1 MARRKHIEDVE
12 IIEHFEKYLQEKC
25 SNNITLFKI
34 PRFGDYLRNNG
45 FPSVAD
51 TTLRRNT
58 GFREVL
64 AERKAKYDEEEE
76 EYRTVI
82 TYKTIDV
89 DSFMATNRT
98 PNAIRTGLSELNLYY
113 KKVAEAALEFKNS
126 VEEIK
131 NENEKLQ
138 DETEKLKEQIQ
149 QLLQKETSRK
159 ALETENIKLRALI
172 KSSVYPEIANELLK
186 EEGILQS
193 KQQVIT
199 DEFMA
204 NNILTADSEI
214 NFHSD
219 ITNSKDDEG
228 DIGKPKKVVAIKDL
242 LDSRTNY

>member
-12 IIEHFEKYLQEKC
+12 IIEHFEKYLQEEC
-25 SNNITLFKI
+25 SNNVSLFKI
-34 PRFGDYLRNNG
+34 PRFGDYLRKNG

-58 GFREVL
+58 SFREVL
-64 AERKAKYDEEEE
+64 AERKAKYDEEE

-113 KKVAEAALEFKNS
+113 KKVAEAALEFKN
-126 VEEIK
+126 
-131 NENEKLQ
+131 ENVKLQ
-138 DETEKLKEQIQ
+138 DENEELKKQIQ

-186 EEGILQS
+186 EEGMLQS
-193 KQQVIT
+193 EQQVIT
-199 DEFMA
+199 DEFMV

-219 ITNSKDDEG
+219 TTNSKDDKG
-228 DIGKPKKVVAIKDL
+228 DIRKPKKVVAIKDL
-242 LDSRTNY
+242 LDSKTNY

>member
-12 IIEHFEKYLQEKC
+12 IIENFEKYLQEEC
-25 SNNITLFKI
+25 SNNVTLFKI
-34 PRFGDYLRNNG
+34 PRFGDYLRKNG

-51 TTLRRNT
+51 TTLRRNN
-58 GFREVL
+58 GFRELL
-64 AERKAKYDEEEE
+64 AERKAKYEEEEE

-113 KKVAEAALEFKNS
+113 KKVAEAALEFKN
-126 VEEIK
+126 
-131 NENEKLQ
+131 ENEKLQ
-138 DETEKLKEQIQ
+138 DENEELKEQIQ
-149 QLLQKETSRK
+149 QLIQKETSRK

-193 KQQVIT
+193 EQQVIT

-214 NFHSD
+214 NFHSN
-219 ITNSKDDEG
+219 ITNSKDDKG
-228 DIGKPKKVVAIKDL
+228 DIRKPKKVVAIKDL
-242 LDSRTNY
+242 LDSKTNY

>member
-12 IIEHFEKYLQEKC
+12 ITEQFEKYLQEEC
-25 SNNITLFKI
+25 QNNVTLFKI
-34 PRFGDYLRNNG
+34 PRFGDYLRKNG

-58 GFREVL
+58 SFREVL

-113 KKVAEAALEFKNS
+113 KKVAEAALEFKN
-126 VEEIK
+126 
-131 NENEKLQ
+131 ENEKLQ
-138 DETEKLKEQIQ
+138 DENEELTQQIQ

-159 ALETENIKLRALI
+159 AIETEKIKLRALI

-193 KQQVIT
+193 EQQVIT

-219 ITNSKDDEG
+219 ITNSKDDKG
-228 DIGKPKKVVAIKDL
+228 DIRKPKKVVAIKDL
-242 LDSRTNY
+242 LDSKTNY

>member
-12 IIEHFEKYLQEKC
+12 IIEHFEKYLQEEC
-25 SNNITLFKI
+25 SNNVSLFKI
-34 PRFGDYLRNNG
+34 PRFGDYLRKNG
-45 FPSVAD
+45 FSSVAD

-58 GFREVL
+58 SFREVL

-76 EYRTVI
+76 YRIVI

-113 KKVAEAALEFKNS
+113 KKVAEAALEFKN
-126 VEEIK
+126 
-131 NENEKLQ
+131 ENVKLQ
-138 DETEKLKEQIQ
+138 DENEELKEQIQ

-193 KQQVIT
+193 EQQVIT
-199 DEFMA
+199 DEFMV

-219 ITNSKDDEG
+219 TTNSKDDKG
-228 DIGKPKKVVAIKDL
+228 DIRKPKKVVAIKDL
-242 LDSRTNY
+242 LDSKTNY

>member
-12 IIEHFEKYLQEKC
+12 IIEHFEKYLQEVC

-58 GFREVL
+58 GFRELL
-64 AERKAKYDEEEE
+64 AERKAKYEEEEE

-113 KKVAEAALEFKNS
+113 KKVAEAALEFKN
-126 VEEIK
+126 
-131 NENEKLQ
+131 ENEKLQ
-138 DETEKLKEQIQ
+138 DENEELKEHIQ

-159 ALETENIKLRALI
+159 ALETENIKLHALI

-193 KQQVIT
+193 EQQVIT

-214 NFHSD
+214 NFHSN
-219 ITNSKDDEG
+219 ITNSKDDKG
-228 DIGKPKKVVAIKDL
+228 DIRKPKKVVAIKDL
-242 LDSRTNY
+242 LDSKTNY

>member
-12 IIEHFEKYLQEKC
+12 IIEHFEKYLQEEC
-25 SNNITLFKI
+25 SNNVSLFKI
-34 PRFGDYLRNNG
+34 PRFGDYLRKNG

-58 GFREVL
+58 SFREVL
-64 AERKAKYDEEEE
+64 AERKAKYDEEE

-113 KKVAEAALEFKNS
+113 KKVAKAALEFKN
-126 VEEIK
+126 
-131 NENEKLQ
+131 ENVKLQ
-138 DETEKLKEQIQ
+138 DENEELKEQIQ

-193 KQQVIT
+193 EQQVIT

-204 NNILTADSEI
+204 NNILTADLEI
-214 NFHSD
+214 NFHSN
-219 ITNSKDDEG
+219 ITNSKDDKG
-228 DIGKPKKVVAIKDL
+228 DIRKPKKVVAIKDL
-242 LDSRTNY
+242 LDSKTNY

>member
-12 IIEHFEKYLQEKC
+12 IIEHFEKYLQEEC
-25 SNNITLFKI
+25 SNNVSLFKI
-34 PRFGDYLRNNG
+34 PRFGDYLRKNG

-113 KKVAEAALEFKNS
+113 KKVAEAALEFKN
-126 VEEIK
+126 
-131 NENEKLQ
+131 ENEKLQ
-138 DETEKLKEQIQ
+138 DETEKLKEKIQ
-149 QLLQKETSRK
+149 QLIQKETSRK

-193 KQQVIT
+193 EQQVIT

-204 NNILTADSEI
+204 NNILTADLEI
-214 NFHSD
+214 NFHSN
-219 ITNSKDDEG
+219 ITNSKDDKG
-228 DIGKPKKVVAIKDL
+228 DIRKPKKVVAIKDL
-242 LDSRTNY
+242 LDSKTNY

>member
-1 MARRKHIEDVE
+1 MARIKHIEDVE
-12 IIEHFEKYLQEKC
+12 IIEHFEKYLQEEC
-25 SNNITLFKI
+25 SNNVSLFKI
-34 PRFGDYLRNNG
+34 PRFGDYLRKNG

-58 GFREVL
+58 SFREVL
-64 AERKAKYDEEEE
+64 AERKAKYDEEE

-113 KKVAEAALEFKNS
+113 KKVAEAALEFKN
-126 VEEIK
+126 
-131 NENEKLQ
+131 ENVKLQ
-138 DETEKLKEQIQ
+138 DENEELKEQIQ

-172 KSSVYPEIANELLK
+172 KSSLYPEIANELLK

-193 KQQVIT
+193 EQQVIT
-199 DEFMA
+199 DEFMV

-219 ITNSKDDEG
+219 TTNSKDDKG
-228 DIGKPKKVVAIKDL
+228 DIRKPKKVIAIKDL
-242 LDSRTNY
+242 LDSKTNY

>member
-12 IIEHFEKYLQEKC
+12 IIEHFEKYLQEEC
-25 SNNITLFKI
+25 SNNVSLFKI
-34 PRFGDYLRNNG
+34 PRFGDYLRKNG

-51 TTLRRNT
+51 TTLRRNN
-58 GFREVL
+58 GFRELL
-64 AERKAKYDEEEE
+64 AERKAKYEEEEE

-113 KKVAEAALEFKNS
+113 KKVAEAALEFKN
-126 VEEIK
+126 
-131 NENEKLQ
+131 ENEKLQ
-138 DETEKLKEQIQ
+138 DENEELKEQIQ

-193 KQQVIT
+193 EQQVIT
-199 DEFMA
+199 DEFMV

-219 ITNSKDDEG
+219 TTNSKDDKG
-228 DIGKPKKVVAIKDL
+228 DIRKPKKVVAIKDL
-242 LDSRTNY
+242 LDSKTNY

>member
-12 IIEHFEKYLQEKC
+12 IIEHFEKYLQEEC
-25 SNNITLFKI
+25 SNNVTLFKI
-34 PRFGDYLRNNG
+34 PRFGDYLRKNG

-51 TTLRRNT
+51 TTLRRNN
-58 GFREVL
+58 GFRELL
-64 AERKAKYDEEEE
+64 AERKAKYEEEEE

-113 KKVAEAALEFKNS
+113 KKVAEAALEFKN
-126 VEEIK
+126 
-131 NENEKLQ
+131 ENEKLQ
-138 DETEKLKEQIQ
+138 DENEELKEQIQ

-193 KQQVIT
+193 EQQVIT
-199 DEFMA
+199 DEFMV

-219 ITNSKDDEG
+219 TTNSKDDKG
-228 DIGKPKKVVAIKDL
+228 DIRKPKKVVAIKDL
-242 LDSRTNY
+242 LDSKTNY

>member
-12 IIEHFEKYLQEKC
+12 IIEHFEKYLQEEC
-25 SNNITLFKI
+25 SNNVSLFKI
-34 PRFGDYLRNNG
+34 PRFGYYLRKNG

-58 GFREVL
+58 SFREVL
-64 AERKAKYDEEEE
+64 AERKAKYDEEE

-113 KKVAEAALEFKNS
+113 KKVAEAALEFKN
-126 VEEIK
+126 
-131 NENEKLQ
+131 ENVKLQ
-138 DETEKLKEQIQ
+138 DENEELKEQIQ

-193 KQQVIT
+193 EQQVIT
-199 DEFMA
+199 DEFMV

-219 ITNSKDDEG
+219 TTNSKDDKG
-228 DIGKPKKVVAIKDL
+228 DIRKPKKVVAIKDL
-242 LDSRTNY
+242 LDSKTNY

>member
-12 IIEHFEKYLQEKC
+12 IIEHFEKYLQEEC
-25 SNNITLFKI
+25 SNNVSLFKI
-34 PRFGDYLRNNG
+34 PRFGDYLRKNG

-113 KKVAEAALEFKNS
+113 KKVAEAALEFKN
-126 VEEIK
+126 
-131 NENEKLQ
+131 ENEKLQ

-149 QLLQKETSRK
+149 QLIQKETSRK

-193 KQQVIT
+193 EQQVIT

-204 NNILTADSEI
+204 NNILTADLEI
-214 NFHSD
+214 NFHSN
-219 ITNSKDDEG
+219 ITNRKDDKG
-228 DIGKPKKVVAIKDL
+228 DIRKPKKVVAIKDL
-242 LDSRTNY
+242 LDSKTNY

>member
-12 IIEHFEKYLQEKC
+12 IIEHFEKYLQEEC
-25 SNNITLFKI
+25 SNNVTLFKI
-34 PRFGDYLRNNG
+34 PRFGDYLRKNG

-51 TTLRRNT
+51 TTLRRNN
-58 GFREVL
+58 GFRELL
-64 AERKAKYDEEEE
+64 AERKAKYEEEEE

-113 KKVAEAALEFKNS
+113 KKVAEAALEFKN
-126 VEEIK
+126 
-131 NENEKLQ
+131 ENEKLQ
-138 DETEKLKEQIQ
+138 DENEELKEQIQ
-149 QLLQKETSRK
+149 QLIQKETSRK

-193 KQQVIT
+193 EQQVIT

-214 NFHSD
+214 NFHSN
-219 ITNSKDDEG
+219 ITNSKDDKG
-228 DIGKPKKVVAIKDL
+228 DIRKPKKVVAIKDL
-242 LDSRTNY
+242 LDSKTNY

>member
-12 IIEHFEKYLQEKC
+12 IIEHFEKYLQEEC
-25 SNNITLFKI
+25 SNNVTLFKI
-34 PRFGDYLRNNG
+34 PRFGDYLRKNG

-113 KKVAEAALEFKNS
+113 KKVAEAALEFKN
-126 VEEIK
+126 
-131 NENEKLQ
+131 ENEKLQ

-193 KQQVIT
+193 EQQVIT

-214 NFHSD
+214 NFHSN
-219 ITNSKDDEG
+219 ITNSKDDKG
-228 DIGKPKKVVAIKDL
+228 DIRKPKKVVAIKDL
-242 LDSRTNY
+242 LDSKTNY

>member
-12 IIEHFEKYLQEKC
+12 IIEHFEKYLQEEC
-25 SNNITLFKI
+25 SNNVTLFKI
-34 PRFGDYLRNNG
+34 PRFGDYLRKNG

-58 GFREVL
+58 SFREVL
-64 AERKAKYDEEEE
+64 AERKAKYDEEE

-113 KKVAEAALEFKNS
+113 KKVAEAALEFKN
-126 VEEIK
+126 
-131 NENEKLQ
+131 ENVKLQ
-138 DETEKLKEQIQ
+138 DENEELKEQIQ
-149 QLLQKETSRK
+149 QLLQKESSRK

-193 KQQVIT
+193 EQQVIT
-199 DEFMA
+199 DEFMV

-219 ITNSKDDEG
+219 TTNSKDDKG
-228 DIGKPKKVVAIKDL
+228 DIRKPKKVVAIKDL
-242 LDSRTNY
+242 LDSKTNY

>member
-12 IIEHFEKYLQEKC
+12 IIEHFEKYLQEEC
-25 SNNITLFKI
+25 SNNVTLFKI
-34 PRFGDYLRNNG
+34 PRFGDYLRKNG

-51 TTLRRNT
+51 TTLRRNN
-58 GFREVL
+58 GFRELL
-64 AERKAKYDEEEE
+64 AERKAKYEEEEE

-113 KKVAEAALEFKNS
+113 KKVAEAALEFKN
-126 VEEIK
+126 
-131 NENEKLQ
+131 ENEKLQ
-138 DETEKLKEQIQ
+138 DENEELKEQIQ

-193 KQQVIT
+193 EQQVIT

-219 ITNSKDDEG
+219 VTNSKDDKG
-228 DIGKPKKVVAIKDL
+228 DIRKPKKVVAIKDL
-242 LDSRTNY
+242 LDSKTNY

>member
-12 IIEHFEKYLQEKC
+12 IIEHFEKYLQEEC
-25 SNNITLFKI
+25 SNNVSLFKI
-34 PRFGDYLRNNG
+34 PRFGDYLRKNG

-58 GFREVL
+58 SFREVL
-64 AERKAKYDEEEE
+64 AERKAKYDEEE

-113 KKVAEAALEFKNS
+113 KKVAEAALEFKN
-126 VEEIK
+126 
-131 NENEKLQ
+131 ENVKLQ
-138 DETEKLKEQIQ
+138 DENEELKEQIQ

-193 KQQVIT
+193 EQQVIT
-199 DEFMA
+199 DEFMV

-219 ITNSKDDEG
+219 TTNSKDDKG
-228 DIGKPKKVVAIKDL
+228 DIRKPKKVLAIKDL
-242 LDSRTNY
+242 LDSKTNY

>member
-12 IIEHFEKYLQEKC
+12 IIEHFEKYLQEEC
-25 SNNITLFKI
+25 SNNVTLFKI
-34 PRFGDYLRNNG
+34 PRFGDYLRKNG

-51 TTLRRNT
+51 TTLRRNN
-58 GFREVL
+58 GFRELL
-64 AERKAKYDEEEE
+64 AERKAKYEEEEE

-113 KKVAEAALEFKNS
+113 KKVAEAALEFKN
-126 VEEIK
+126 
-131 NENEKLQ
+131 ENEKLQ
-138 DETEKLKEQIQ
+138 DENEELKEQIQ
-149 QLLQKETSRK
+149 QLIQKETSRK

-193 KQQVIT
+193 EQQVIT

-204 NNILTADSEI
+204 NNILTADLEI
-214 NFHSD
+214 NFHSN
-219 ITNSKDDEG
+219 ITNSKDDKG
-228 DIGKPKKVVAIKDL
+228 DIRKPKKVVAIKDL
-242 LDSRTNY
+242 LDSKTNY

>member
-12 IIEHFEKYLQEKC
+12 IIEHFEKYLQEEC
-25 SNNITLFKI
+25 SNNVSLFKI
-34 PRFGDYLRNNG
+34 PRFGDYLRKNG

-51 TTLRRNT
+51 TTLRRNN
-58 GFREVL
+58 GFRELL
-64 AERKAKYDEEEE
+64 AERKAKYEEEEE

-113 KKVAEAALEFKNS
+113 KKVAEAALEFKN
-126 VEEIK
+126 
-131 NENEKLQ
+131 ENVKLQ
-138 DETEKLKEQIQ
+138 DENEELKEQIQ

-193 KQQVIT
+193 EQQVIT
-199 DEFMA
+199 DEFMV

-219 ITNSKDDEG
+219 TTNSKDDKG
-228 DIGKPKKVVAIKDL
+228 DIRKPKKVVAIKDL
-242 LDSRTNY
+242 LDSKTNY

>member
-12 IIEHFEKYLQEKC
+12 IIEHFEKYLQEEC
-25 SNNITLFKI
+25 SNNVSLFKI
-34 PRFGDYLRNNG
+34 PRFGDYLRKNG

-58 GFREVL
+58 SFREVL
-64 AERKAKYDEEEE
+64 AERKAKYDEEE

-113 KKVAEAALEFKNS
+113 KKVAEAALEFKNEN
-126 VEEIK
+126 VK
-131 NENEKLQ
+131 LQGENE
-138 DETEKLKEQIQ
+138 ELKEQIQ

-193 KQQVIT
+193 EQQVIT
-199 DEFMA
+199 DEFMV

-219 ITNSKDDEG
+219 TTNSKDDKG
-228 DIGKPKKVVAIKDL
+228 DIRKPKKVVAIKDL
-242 LDSRTNY
+242 LDSKTNY

>member
-12 IIEHFEKYLQEKC
+12 IIEHFEKYLQEEC
-25 SNNITLFKI
+25 SNNVTLFKI
-34 PRFGDYLRNNG
+34 PRFGDYLRKNG

-113 KKVAEAALEFKNS
+113 KKVAEAALEFKN
-126 VEEIK
+126 
-131 NENEKLQ
+131 ENEKLQ

-149 QLLQKETSRK
+149 QLIQKETSRK

-193 KQQVIT
+193 EQQVIT

-242 LDSRTNY
+242 LDSKTNY